1 MSGCIVSKMPH
12 GQLPLR
18 GGCDLDIRW
27 RVGMHVKADIN
38 MVIVTG
44 GLIPVKVHP
53 MLTRMLI
60 ALDRPL

>member
-12 GQLPLR
+12 GHSPSEAE
-18 GGCDLDIRW
+18 CDLDIRW

-38 MVIVTG
+38 RVEVTR

-53 MLTRMLI
+53 MLPRMLI